1 MKSYKRIDILLV
13 LCLALLGAGYFYS
26 ALDGTALLTERDLSA
41 FFIPPRLLWVDL
53 IKHGEFPLWNPYVY
67 SGQPLLATL
76 QPGVFYPLNILLVI
90 LPFDLAFNW
99 TVILHFLL
107 AGVFTYMLLKEL
119 KATPAASF
127 IGALVFMLSGYLFS
141 VHNVLS
147 TLFTVTWVPLAI
159 LVFLRTLKGRGGGVS
174 YAVLTGVILTVMFT
188 GGGIEVLLG
197 TVGLL
202 FLLALM
208 PAAFDFAGN
217 YSTPPP
223 PPPPARLDKRLLLY
237 CVAVAI
243 FLLLSA
249 VQLLPFMEL
258 AAHSTRAGGLSW
270 FEATTWSFDLKD
282 FLQFFIPDPYGY
294 GVTNDKYWSNQ
305 SWLKT
310 VYTGTIPIIL
320 SFFFLVRAR
329 AKALPFIFMALLAF
343 SLAMGGNNAF
353 YPYLYGNLPFF
364 DKIRYPVKF
373 LFIPFVFV
381 AVSAGL
387 GYDAFI
393 KAIEEKGK
401 LIGRIMTAL
410 LVLSTIVAV
419 AFGLLHY
426 FDADVLAFLIDRG
439 IDYPEYNF
447 AKINV
452 FNTKRVL
459 FFFIV
464 ASITLWGG
472 FKFMKI
478 RKALPW
484 LIVMILAADLFFAH
498 NGYYA
503 TTDAAEYH
511 KKGTVIEFLNKD
523 ATLYR
528 VFVTPMT
535 VQATLE
541 ARAEAVTEGKVLKGM
556 GLDKE
561 RLTGYNLEHGIFD
574 IQGVG
579 VMKRRDYDT
588 LYTMMTSG
596 DRPDSTN
603 ILALMNVKYVISMPE
618 IDSPEFS
625 LVSVTGVSGRGPD
638 KTEEPRALKI
648 YENANYLAR
657 FFLVEDYKLI
667 TRPGE
672 YAATLMDK
680 AFEPRTTVLLE
691 EDPGIDLEGAG
702 GEGGVAEP
710 LAPGGSVEVMAYRAN
725 SIGLKVVNPAAS
737 ILVTSE
743 SWYPGWKV
751 YVDGERRK
759 ILKANYAFKAVAL
772 EPGVHEVVFVYS
784 PASFRLGALLS
795 ALTLSAIVGAGIF
808 SFTRKGDRRN
818 R

>member
-1 MKSYKRIDILLV
+1 MKSYKRIDILLL
-13 LCLALLGAGYFYS
+13 LCLALLGALYFYS
-26 ALDGTALLTERDLSA
+26 ALDGTALLTERDLSV

-76 QPGVFYPLNILLVI
+76 QPGVFYPLNVLLLI

-99 TVILHFLL
+99 TVILHFPL

-127 IGALVFMLSGYLFS
+127 VGAIVFMLSGYLFS

-159 LVFLRTLKGRGGGVS
+159 LVFLRTLRGGRRGVS

-197 TVGLL
+197 TLGLL

-208 PAAFDFAGN
+208 PSTFAFAAD
-217 YSTPPP
+217 SPPA
-223 PPPPARLDKRLLLY
+223 ARLDKRLLLY
-237 CVAVAI
+237 SAAVAV

-294 GVTNDKYWSNQ
+294 GASNDKYWSNQ

-310 VYTGTIPIIL
+310 VYTGTIPLIL
-320 SFFFLVRAR
+320 SLFFLVRAR
-329 AKALPFIFMALLAF
+329 TKALPFIFIGLLAF

-353 YPYLYGNLPFF
+353 YPYLYAKMPFF

-373 LFIPFVFV
+373 LFVPFVFV

-401 LIGRIMTAL
+401 LTGRIMAAL
-410 LVLSTIVAV
+410 LVLSTLAAV
-419 AFGLLHY
+419 ALGLLHY
-426 FDADVLAFLIDRG
+426 FDADVLALLVDRG

-447 AKINV
+447 ARINV

-472 FKFMKI
+472 FKSI
-478 RKALPW
+478 RRRRVLAW
-484 LIVMILAADLFFAH
+484 LVVMILAADLFFAH

-503 TTDAAEYH
+503 TTDASEYH
-511 KKGTVIEFLNKD
+511 KKSAVIEFLKKD
-523 ATLYR
+523 PALYR

-535 VQATLE
+535 IQGALE
-541 ARAEAVTEGKVLKGM
+541 ARTETASDGEDLKGM

-588 LYTMMTSG
+588 LYTMMTSR

-603 ILALMNVKYVISMPE
+603 IPALMNVKYVISMPE

-648 YENANYLAR
+648 YENLNYLAR
-657 FFLVEDYKLI
+657 FFLVEDYKL
-667 TRPGE
+667 RVSPDQ
-672 YAATLMDK
+672 YAATLLDK

-691 EDPGIDLEGAG
+691 EDPGIDLEGAEGG
-702 GEGGVAEP
+702 GEPAGPGEP
-710 LAPGGSVEVMAYRAN
+710 AGSVEVLAYRAN
-725 SIGLKVVNPAAS
+725 SIGLRVVNPAAA

-751 YVDGERRK
+751 YVDGEQRK

-772 EPGVHEVVFVYS
+772 EPGVHEVVFRYS

-795 ALTLSAIVGAGIF
+795 ALTLSALVGGGIF